1 MHFAEF
7 GVVLMLF
14 LVGLELRPALLWQ
27 LKGPILGT
35 GGLQVLL
42 TTAALTGV
50 GYLIGLPWQQGLAIG
65 LILALSST
73 AIVLQSLQERKLMQ
87 SESGRSAFAVLLFQD
102 IAVIPILAILP
113 LLAIAPVA
121 SNGNPDLAGW
131 QHGLLVVAAIAGIV
145 LGGHYLMRPVF
156 RAIAQSHMREIFVA
170 AALLL
175 VIAIAVLMESVGL
188 SPALGSFLA
197 GVVLAD
203 SEYRHELEADIEP
216 FKGLLL
222 GLFFMSVGAGIDF
235 GLFAAHPLLIPSLVV
250 GLMVLKWG
258 VLMVLGLVIRI
269 SPSQRWTFALALAQG
284 GEFAFVLFSFA
295 TQNKVLPSDIISLL
309 TLVVALSMALT
320 PLLLILNDRVI
331 QPWFD
336 YRNQADTPEHEQP
349 ELVEHPVIIAG
360 FGRFGQIV
368 GRLLHGHGIGTTIL
382 EQDASQIEMLRKY
395 GYQVFYGDASRLDL
409 LHAAGAHKARLLVLS
424 INDPAT
430 SLEVIE
436 MVKKHFPH
444 LKILAR
450 AQDRPHAHEILRH
463 GVDSVHR
470 ETLGSAVD
478 LGVEALTQLG
488 FRANQAWRA
497 GQVFKQYDNRLLR
510 EQVTTG
516 TAVCPTTTRKQY
528 DCLLPHAQTP
538 AHDPGPGQP
547 VAVHLPL
554 EPGTG
559 WQRAIATEVAQGA
572 APYQRHFLAAVWR
585 AAGGD
590 PADEP
595 GATALAD
602 GQADRPGSLHR
613 SRGHGAQAPC
623 SPCSRPE
630 AGGRCGGAGGVWLH
644 DWRRHHQV
652 SLVLGGLIPSL
663 PVRAQSLTPFP
674 PPPLPLPLPTH
685 FPPTVTIGEKKRTLY
700 FGKKRLHTTP
710 LIFVFM
716 IFINFL
722 S

>member
-1 MHFAEF
+1 MGHGLLFDALIYLSAAVIAVPLAKRWGLGSVLGYLLAGIIIGPFLLGLVGEQKDVMHFAEF

-42 TTAALTGV
+42 TSAALTGV
-50 GYLIGLPWQQGLAIG
+50 ASLIGLPWQQGLAIG

-73 AIVLQSLQERKLMQ
+73 AIVLQSLQERRLMQ
-87 SESGRSAFAVLLFQD
+87 SESGRSGFAVLLFQD

-121 SNGNPDLAGW
+121 SGGGPELAGW

-156 RAIAQSHMREIFVA
+156 RAIAEAHMREIFVA

-235 GLFAAHPLLIPSLVV
+235 SLFAAHPLLIPTLVI

-258 VLMVLGLVIRI
+258 VLMGLGLIIRI
-269 SPSQRWTFALALAQG
+269 SPSQRWT
-284 GEFAFVLFSFA
+284 
-295 TQNKVLPSDIISLL
+295 ISLL

-336 YRNQADTPEHEQP
+336 YRNREDQPEHEQP

-409 LHAAGAHKARLLVLS
+409 LHAAGAHKAKLLVLS

-430 SLEVIE
+430 SLAVIE

-444 LKILAR
+444 LRILAR

-463 GVDSVHR
+463 GIDSVYR

-497 GQVFKQYDNRLLR
+497 GQMFKQYDNRLLR
-510 EQVTTG
+510 EQVNYLDDEHTYIN
-516 TAVCPTTTRKQY
+516 KSLQY
-528 DCLLPHAQTP
+528 REILSDLLQDDQEGQERTHA
-538 AHDPGPGQP
+538 HNWNSG
-547 VAVHLPL
+547 LPDNDK
-554 EPGTG
+554 E
-559 WQRAIATEVAQGA
+559 AI
-572 APYQRHFLAAVWR
+572 
-585 AAGGD
+585 
-590 PADEP
+590 
-595 GATALAD
+595 
-602 GQADRPGSLHR
+602 
-613 SRGHGAQAPC
+613 
-623 SPCSRPE
+623 
-630 AGGRCGGAGGVWLH
+630 
-644 DWRRHHQV
+644 
-652 SLVLGGLIPSL
+652 
-663 PVRAQSLTPFP
+663 
-674 PPPLPLPLPTH
+674 
-685 FPPTVTIGEKKRTLY
+685 
-700 FGKKRLHTTP
+700 
-710 LIFVFM
+710 
-716 IFINFL
+716 
-722 S
+722 

>member
-1 MHFAEF
+1 MGHGLLFDALIYLSAAVIAVPLAKRWGLGSVLGYLLAGIIIGPFLLGLVGEQKDVMHFAEF

-42 TTAALTGV
+42 TSVALTGV
-50 GYLIGLPWQQGLAIG
+50 GYLLGLPWQQGLAIG

-121 SNGNPDLAGW
+121 SSGSSELAGW

-222 GLFFMSVGAGIDF
+222 GLFFMSVGAGIDYS
-235 GLFAAHPLLIPSLVV
+235 LFAAHPLLIPALVI
-250 GLMVLKWG
+250 GLMVLKWL
-258 VLMVLGLVIRI
+258 VLMGLGFVIRL
-269 SPSQRWTFALALAQG
+269 SPNQRWTFALALAQG

-295 TQNKVLPSDIISLL
+295 AQNKVLPGSTISLL

-336 YRNQADTPEHEQP
+336 YRNQSDTPEHEQP

-409 LHAAGAHKARLLVLS
+409 LHAAGAHKAKLLVLS
-424 INDPAT
+424 LNDPAT

-444 LKILAR
+444 LRILAR

-463 GVDSVHR
+463 GIDSVHR

-478 LGVEALTQLG
+478 LGVEALTLLG

-497 GQVFKQYDNRLLR
+497 GQMFKQYDNRLLR
-510 EQVTTG
+510 EQVNYLDDEHTYIN
-516 TAVCPTTTRKQY
+516 KSLQY
-528 DCLLPHAQTP
+528 RDILSDLLQDDQEGQERTHAHQWNS
-538 AHDPGPGQP
+538 G
-547 VAVHLPL
+547 LPDNDK
-554 EPGTG
+554 E
-559 WQRAIATEVAQGA
+559 AT
-572 APYQRHFLAAVWR
+572 
-585 AAGGD
+585 
-590 PADEP
+590 
-595 GATALAD
+595 
-602 GQADRPGSLHR
+602 
-613 SRGHGAQAPC
+613 
-623 SPCSRPE
+623 
-630 AGGRCGGAGGVWLH
+630 
-644 DWRRHHQV
+644 
-652 SLVLGGLIPSL
+652 
-663 PVRAQSLTPFP
+663 
-674 PPPLPLPLPTH
+674 
-685 FPPTVTIGEKKRTLY
+685 
-700 FGKKRLHTTP
+700 
-710 LIFVFM
+710 
-716 IFINFL
+716 
-722 S
+722 

>member
-1 MHFAEF
+1 M
-7 GVVLMLF
+7 
-14 LVGLELRPALLWQ
+14 
-27 LKGPILGT
+27 
-35 GGLQVLL
+35 
-42 TTAALTGV
+42 
-50 GYLIGLPWQQGLAIG
+50 
-65 LILALSST
+65 
-73 AIVLQSLQERKLMQ
+73 
-87 SESGRSAFAVLLFQD
+87 
-102 IAVIPILAILP
+102 
-113 LLAIAPVA
+113 
-121 SNGNPDLAGW
+121 
-131 QHGLLVVAAIAGIV
+131 VAAIAGIV

-235 GLFAAHPLLIPSLVV
+235 SLFAAHPLLIPALVI
-250 GLMVLKWG
+250 GLMVLKWL
-258 VLMVLGLVIRI
+258 VLMGLGFVIRL
-269 SPSQRWTFALALAQG
+269 SPNQRWTFALALAQG

-295 TQNKVLPSDIISLL
+295 AQNKVLPGSTISLL

-336 YRNQADTPEHEQP
+336 YRNQSDTPEHEQP

-409 LHAAGAHKARLLVLS
+409 LHAAGAHKAKLLVLS
-424 INDPAT
+424 LNDPAT

-444 LKILAR
+444 LRILAR

-463 GVDSVHR
+463 GIDSVHR

-478 LGVEALTQLG
+478 LGVEALTLLG

-497 GQVFKQYDNRLLR
+497 GQMFKQYDNRLLR
-510 EQVTTG
+510 EQVNYLDDEHTYIN
-516 TAVCPTTTRKQY
+516 KSLQY
-528 DCLLPHAQTP
+528 RDILSDLLQDDQEGQERTHAHQWNS
-538 AHDPGPGQP
+538 G
-547 VAVHLPL
+547 LPDNDK
-554 EPGTG
+554 E
-559 WQRAIATEVAQGA
+559 AT
-572 APYQRHFLAAVWR
+572 
-585 AAGGD
+585 
-590 PADEP
+590 
-595 GATALAD
+595 
-602 GQADRPGSLHR
+602 
-613 SRGHGAQAPC
+613 
-623 SPCSRPE
+623 
-630 AGGRCGGAGGVWLH
+630 
-644 DWRRHHQV
+644 
-652 SLVLGGLIPSL
+652 
-663 PVRAQSLTPFP
+663 
-674 PPPLPLPLPTH
+674 
-685 FPPTVTIGEKKRTLY
+685 
-700 FGKKRLHTTP
+700 
-710 LIFVFM
+710 
-716 IFINFL
+716 
-722 S
+722 

>member
-1 MHFAEF
+1 MGHGILFDAFIYLSAAVIAVPLAKRWGLGSVLGYLLAGIIIGPFLLGLVGEQKDVMHFAEF

-50 GYLIGLPWQQGLAIG
+50 AHLIGLPLQQGLAIG

-102 IAVIPILAILP
+102 IAVIPILALLP
-113 LLAIAPVA
+113 LLAMAPVA
-121 SNGNPDLAGW
+121 SNGGSELAGW
-131 QHGLLVVAAIAGIV
+131 QHGLLVVAAISGIV

-235 GLFAAHPLLIPSLVV
+235 GLFAEHPFLIPTLVV
-250 GLMVLKWG
+250 CLMVLKWL
-258 VLMVLGLVIRI
+258 VLMALGFIIRI
-269 SPSQRWTFALALAQG
+269 SPSQRWTFGLALAQG

-295 TQNKVLPSDIISLL
+295 AQNRVLPGETISLL

-336 YRNQADTPEHEQP
+336 YRNQSDAPQHEQP

-382 EQDASQIEMLRKY
+382 EQDASQIETLRKY
-395 GYQVFYGDASRLDL
+395 GYQVFYGDASRIDL
-409 LHAAGAHKARLLVLS
+409 LHAAGAHKAKLLVLS

-430 SLEVIE
+430 SLAVIE
-436 MVKKHFPH
+436 MVQKHFPH

-450 AQDRPHAHEILRH
+450 ALDRPHAHEILRH
-463 GVDSVHR
+463 GVESVHR

-497 GQVFKQYDNRLLR
+497 GQTFKQHDNWLLR
-510 EQVTTG
+510 EQVNYLDDEHTYIN
-516 TAVCPTTTRKQY
+516 KSLQY
-528 DCLLPHAQTP
+528 REILSDLLQDDEEGQERIHA
-538 AHDPGPGQP
+538 HNWNSG
-547 VAVHLPL
+547 LP
-554 EPGTG
+554 
-559 WQRAIATEVAQGA
+559 
-572 APYQRHFLAAVWR
+572 
-585 AAGGD
+585 D
-590 PADEP
+590 D
-595 GATALAD
+595 D
-602 GQADRPGSLHR
+602 K
-613 SRGHGAQAPC
+613 
-623 SPCSRPE
+623 E
-630 AGGRCGGAGGVWLH
+630 A
-644 DWRRHHQV
+644 
-652 SLVLGGLIPSL
+652 
-663 PVRAQSLTPFP
+663 
-674 PPPLPLPLPTH
+674 
-685 FPPTVTIGEKKRTLY
+685 K
-700 FGKKRLHTTP
+700 
-710 LIFVFM
+710 
-716 IFINFL
+716 
-722 S
+722 

>member
-1 MHFAEF
+1 MGHGLLFDAFIYLSAAVIAVPLAKHWGLGSVLGYLLAGIIIGPFLLGLVGEQKDVMHFAEF

-35 GGLQVLL
+35 GGLQVVL
-42 TTAALTGV
+42 TTGVLTGV
-50 GYLIGLPWQQGLAIG
+50 AYLIGQPWQQGLAIG

-73 AIVLQSLQERKLMQ
+73 AIVLQSLQERQLMQ
-87 SESGRSAFAVLLFQD
+87 RESGRSAFAVLLFQD

-113 LLAIAPVA
+113 LLAMTPVVSDGGA
-121 SNGNPDLAGW
+121 ELAGW

-145 LGGHYLMRPVF
+145 LGGRYVMRPVF
-156 RAIAQSHMREIFVA
+156 RAIAQAHMQEIFVA

-203 SEYRHELEADIEP
+203 SEYRHELEADIAP

-235 GLFAAHPLLIPSLVV
+235 SLFAQHALVIPTLVI
-250 GLMVLKWG
+250 GLMVLKWL
-258 VLMVLGLVIRI
+258 VLMALGFIIRI

-284 GEFAFVLFSFA
+284 GEFAFVLFSFSA
-295 TQNKVLPSDIISLL
+295 QNRIIPEQTIALL

-320 PLLLILNDRVI
+320 PLLLILNDRII
-331 QPWFD
+331 QPWLD
-336 YRNQADTPEHEQP
+336 GRAHVDTPEHEQP

-360 FGRFGQIV
+360 FGRFGQVV

-382 EQDASQIEMLRKY
+382 EQDASQIEMLRKF

-409 LHAAGAHKARLLVLS
+409 LHAAGADKARLLVLAV
-424 INDPAT
+424 NEPAT
-430 SLEVIE
+430 SLAVIE

-450 AQDRPHAHEILRH
+450 AQDRPHAYEILRL

-478 LGVEALTQLG
+478 LGVEALGQLG

-497 GQVFKQYDNRLLR
+497 GQTFKQHDNGLLR
-510 EQVTTG
+510 KQLNHLDDEYTYINKSLQYRDILSDLLQDDKTG
-516 TAVCPTTTRKQY
+516 QERMRAHNWHSG
-528 DCLLPHAQTP
+528 LPD
-538 AHDPGPGQP
+538 HDK
-547 VAVHLPL
+547 
-554 EPGTG
+554 
-559 WQRAIATEVAQGA
+559 
-572 APYQRHFLAAVWR
+572 
-585 AAGGD
+585 
-590 PADEP
+590 
-595 GATALAD
+595 
-602 GQADRPGSLHR
+602 
-613 SRGHGAQAPC
+613 
-623 SPCSRPE
+623 E
-630 AGGRCGGAGGVWLH
+630 A
-644 DWRRHHQV
+644 
-652 SLVLGGLIPSL
+652 S
-663 PVRAQSLTPFP
+663 
-674 PPPLPLPLPTH
+674 
-685 FPPTVTIGEKKRTLY
+685 
-700 FGKKRLHTTP
+700 
-710 LIFVFM
+710 
-716 IFINFL
+716 
-722 S
+722 

>member
-1 MHFAEF
+1 MGHGILFDAFIYLLAAVIAVPLAKRWGLGSVLGYLLAGIVIGPFLLGLVGEQKDVMHFAEF

-42 TTAALTGV
+42 TTAVLAGV
-50 GYLIGLPWQQGLAIG
+50 ARLIGLPWQQGLAIG

-73 AIVLQSLQERKLMQ
+73 AIALQSLQERKLMQ
-87 SESGRSAFAVLLFQD
+87 RESGRSAFAVLLFQD
-102 IAVIPILAILP
+102 IAVIPILAVLP
-113 LLAIAPVA
+113 LLAMAPIA
-121 SNGNPDLAGW
+121 SEGNAGLAGW
-131 QHGLLVVAAIAGIV
+131 QHGLLVVAAISGIV

-156 RAIAQSHMREIFVA
+156 RAIAAAHMREIFVA

-203 SEYRHELEADIEP
+203 SEYRHELEADIAP

-235 GLFAAHPLLIPSLVV
+235 SLFAAHPLLIPTLVIA
-250 GLMVLKWG
+250 LMVLKWL
-258 VLMVLGLVIRI
+258 VLMVLGIVIRI

-295 TQNKVLPSDIISLL
+295 AQNRVLPGETISLL

-336 YRNQADTPEHEQP
+336 ERNQRNQRNQSETPHDELPEQ
-349 ELVEHPVIIAG
+349 VAHPVIIAG

-382 EQDASQIEMLRKY
+382 EQDASQIATLRKY
-395 GYQVFYGDASRLDL
+395 GYQVFYGDASRIDL
-409 LHAAGAHKARLLVLS
+409 LHAAGAHQAKLLVLS

-430 SLEVIE
+430 SLAVIE
-436 MVKKHFPH
+436 MVQKHFPH

-463 GVDSVHR
+463 GVVSVHR
-470 ETLGSAVD
+470 ETFGSAVD

-497 GQVFKQYDNRLLR
+497 GQTFKQHDNWLLR
-510 EQVTTG
+510 EQVNYLDDEHTYIN
-516 TAVCPTTTRKQY
+516 KSLQY
-528 DCLLPHAQTP
+528 REILSDLLQ
-538 AHDPGPGQP
+538 D
-547 VAVHLPL
+547 
-554 EPGTG
+554 
-559 WQRAIATEVAQGA
+559 
-572 APYQRHFLAAVWR
+572 
-585 AAGGD
+585 
-590 PADEP
+590 DEE
-595 GATALAD
+595 
-602 GQADRPGSLHR
+602 GQARIH
-613 SRGHGAQAPC
+613 GHNWH
-623 SPCSRPE
+623 S
-630 AGGRCGGAGGVWLH
+630 
-644 DWRRHHQV
+644 
-652 SLVLGGLIPSL
+652 GLTDSDDDNNDNNNNNK
-663 PVRAQSLTPFP
+663 
-674 PPPLPLPLPTH
+674 
-685 FPPTVTIGEKKRTLY
+685 E
-700 FGKKRLHTTP
+700 TT
-710 LIFVFM
+710 
-716 IFINFL
+716 
-722 S
+722 